1 MMYKWLKSQD
11 QIVFEIKDRVARITL
26 NRPEKRNALSPL
38 MQQEISQALLEAD
51 DRTDVN
57 CVVLKGEGKDF
68 CAGYD
73 LAAAY
78 DARQR
83 AQPEGV
89 DSSLYREAGSAAGID
104 NDCWGMER
112 NQELLIR
119 LFDMHKPVIAQVHGN
134 CLAGG
139 TDVALSCD
147 MVIASH
153 EARIGFPATRANG
166 SPPIN
171 WWMYHVGPQRA
182 KRMLLTGDSV
192 SGKDAARIGLVM
204 DAVPAAELEGVVN
217 EAARRMTCVD
227 SDLLASQKRI
237 VNLGIE
243 LMHGRT
249 MQRLALEMDARA
261 HLSQGPQRAAF
272 KKNME
277 AVGLKE
283 SLKQRDRLF
292 GDGMLKFGEW

>member
-1 MMYKWLKSQD
+1 MYKWLKTQD
-11 QIVFEIKDRVARITL
+11 QIVFEIRDRVARITL
-26 NRPEKRNALSPL
+26 NRPEKRNALSPQ
-38 MQQEISQALLEAD
+38 MQREIAQALLEAD
-51 DRTDVN
+51 DRLDVN
-57 CVVLKGEGKDF
+57 CVVIRGEGKDF

-78 DARQR
+78 DGRGTQ
-83 AQPEGV
+83 QFEGV
-89 DSSLYREAGSAAGID
+89 DSSLYRPGGSAAGID

-112 NQELLIR
+112 NQDFLMK

-147 MVIASH
+147 MVIAAH
-153 EARIGFPATRANG
+153 DARIGFPATRANG

-171 WWMYHVGPQRA
+171 WWMYNIGPQRA

-192 SGKDAARIGLVM
+192 NGKDAARIGLVM
-204 DAVPAAELEGVVN
+204 DSVPASELAGVVD
-217 EAARRMTCVD
+217 EAARRMSCVD
-227 SDLLASQKRI
+227 SDLLAAQKRV
-237 VNLGIE
+237 VNLAME

-261 HLSQGPQRAAF
+261 HLSNGPQRTAF
-272 KKNME
+272 RQNME
-277 AVGLKE
+277 KYGLKE
-283 SLKQRDRLF
+283 SLKQRDALF
-292 GDGMLKFGEW
+292 GDGMLKFGDW